1 MALLNIATGIILVL
15 LGMRYIRKG
24 LDRLFG
30 NRLVDWL
37 QRMTRNRFQAF
48 FGGIVAGMIA
58 PSSSAIA
65 MLSVQMLNQT
75 ALTAGRMLAV
85 VLGANVGITI
95 SVQLLAFRLQDYSGL
110 FLVSGGIGFL
120 FLRRAIFRG
129 AGQMLLGIGLVFL
142 AMGLIGNAGAAV
154 AANPDLRVIF
164 SVIEHYPL
172 IVFMMTALLTVL
184 LQSSTASIGLGI
196 GLAHA
201 GLLPGVTMVPWVLGA
216 NLGITLTML
225 LAGWSS
231 VEGRRLAAGSFLIK
245 ACGIGLILL
254 MGSKFF
260 PFILGLL
267 PGTIDRQAA
276 NFNTLFN
283 LILGLAALPLLT
295 PIFRIL
301 TFLVES
307 QPIDNSEEPD
317 SYLDPLLLQTPSLA
331 LNQAA
336 REELRLMDEIKLML
350 RTVWM
355 MIWGK
360 NIRLVSKIENHQNR
374 LERIQ
379 EDLKD
384 HFGQISDENL
394 SEPDIDWKFIVL
406 NYSQELLIIGTLI
419 KRDLADAAIRQIQ
432 SNHELLPK
440 DREGLEALYSRT
452 LERIEKATLILMSR
466 ERDLAEQ
473 FIREKEQI
481 NIQARLYRKARLEK
495 PLSEQTASANVVD
508 MIECLR
514 RINSQLTSLG
524 YAVVRD
530 SRSSNGQTIQLE
542 EDEISPV
549 ENETKQ
555 NEARL
560 RTIPHPLLPAPAK
573 TDQRSPLSTAASSK
587 ALAC

>member
-129 AGQMLLGIGLVFL
+129 TGQMLLGIGLVFL

-154 AANPDLRVIF
+154 ATNPDLRVI
-164 SVIEHYPL
+164 L
-172 IVFMMTALLTVL
+172 MTALLTVL

-384 HFGQISDENL
+384 YVGQISDENL
-394 SEPDIDWKFIVL
+394 NESDIDWKFIVL

-419 KRDLADAAIRQIQ
+419 KRDLADAAICQIQ
-432 SNHELLPK
+432 SNHELLPE

-481 NIQARLYRKARLEK
+481 NIQARLYRKARLGK
-495 PLSEQTASANVVD
+495 ALSEQTTSANVVD

-514 RINSQLTSLG
+514 RINSQVTSLG

-542 EDEISPV
+542 EDEISLV

-560 RTIPHPLLPAPAK
+560 STIPHPLLPAPAK
-573 TDQRSPLSTAASSK
+573 TDQRSPLSTSASSK